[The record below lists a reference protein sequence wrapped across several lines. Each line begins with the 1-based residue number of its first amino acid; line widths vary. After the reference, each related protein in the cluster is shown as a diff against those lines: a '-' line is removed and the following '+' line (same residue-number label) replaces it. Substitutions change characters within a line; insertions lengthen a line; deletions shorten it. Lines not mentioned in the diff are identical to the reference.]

1 MNSFQLF
8 NRLIIISE
16 RELTTKEI
24 LEFELTSMSIV
35 LFTENQFMRKTGKAA
50 FGN

>member
-16 RELTTKEI
+16 RELTIKES
-24 LEFELTSMSIV
+24 LEFELTPMP
-35 LFTENQFMRKTGKAA
+35 MA
-50 FGN
+50 FIFRESAHEKN